1 MHSIARALPALLLT
15 LFPPSILPA
24 QTACLA
30 PTGSVPPC
38 MVGIWSGSND
48 MVERMDAIFATLP
61 DDVVAQMVPTSGQY
75 LFLRVLP
82 DGNFATSPTE
92 AQADMAFL
100 TENGADEV
108 MIAVQ
113 TYGMSGYFAAGPGDA
128 LAYCKWSSG
137 PDTMVIESTV
147 EGETTQQVTPLPAFG
162 TSSVPFRYECAGNSM
177 NIFMDLP
184 PPMGTITYAMTKV
197 NESALP
203 ADVVDILMGD

>member
-1 MHSIARALPALLLT
+1 
-15 LFPPSILPA
+15 
-24 QTACLA
+24 
-30 PTGSVPPC
+30 
-38 MVGIWSGSND
+38 
-48 MVERMDAIFATLP
+48 
-61 DDVVAQMVPTSGQY
+61 
-75 LFLRVLP
+75 
-82 DGNFATSPTE
+82 
-92 AQADMAFL
+92 MAFL

-113 TYGMSGYFAAGPGDA
+113 TYGMSGYFTAGPGDA

-162 TSSVPFRYECAGNSM
+162 TSSVPFRYECAGDSM